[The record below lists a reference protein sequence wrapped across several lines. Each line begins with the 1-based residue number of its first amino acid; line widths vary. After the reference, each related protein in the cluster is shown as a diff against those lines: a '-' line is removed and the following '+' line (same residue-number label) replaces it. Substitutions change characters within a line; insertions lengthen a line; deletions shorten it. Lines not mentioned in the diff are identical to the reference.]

1 MKEIDEL
8 TKEELVELV
17 KGLQKDCRHL
27 NAQLAIAEMAISG
40 MRSFYQA
47 QIEEL
52 NNNNTKKTDNN
63 NGN

>member
-17 KGLQKDCRHL
+17 KGLQKDCTHL
-27 NAQLAIAEMAISG
+27 NAQLATSEMTISYLRNCNQTI
-40 MRSFYQA
+40 M
-47 QIEEL
+47 EEIIKI
-52 NNNNTKKTDNN
+52 KKTDNN